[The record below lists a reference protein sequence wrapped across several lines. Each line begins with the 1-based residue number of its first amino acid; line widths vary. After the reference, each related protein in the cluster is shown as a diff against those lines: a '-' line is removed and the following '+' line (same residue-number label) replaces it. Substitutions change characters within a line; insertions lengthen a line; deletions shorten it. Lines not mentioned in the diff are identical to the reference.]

1 MIELEE
7 KKELIRGLKR
17 LSVHKYIVLLIVVM
31 IKTDNQLKSMMDW
44 IKDHQNE
51 NPSQNEVFLAAL
63 EIVKE
68 E

>member
-31 IKTDNQLKSMMDW
+31 IKTDNQLESMMDW

-63 EIVKE
+63 EIVKKE
-68 E
+68 

>member
-63 EIVKE
+63 EIVKKE
-68 E
+68 

>member
-63 EIVKE
+63 DIVKKE
-68 E
+68 

>member
-44 IKDHQNE
+44 IKDYQNE

-63 EIVKE
+63 EIVKKE
-68 E
+68 

>member
-17 LSVHKYIVLLIVVM
+17 LSVHKYFVLLIVVM

-51 NPSQNEVFLAAL
+51 NLSQNEVFLAAL